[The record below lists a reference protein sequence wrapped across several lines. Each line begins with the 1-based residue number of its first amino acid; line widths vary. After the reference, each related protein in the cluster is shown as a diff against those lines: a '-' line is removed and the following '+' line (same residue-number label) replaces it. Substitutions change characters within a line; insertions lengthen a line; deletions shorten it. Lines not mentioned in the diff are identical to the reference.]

1 MKEIIRDAERVA
13 ARAGTWER
21 YLRKGACNM
30 SDARQ
35 VEFEFSAAPPDPQA
49 AMPWRAEWMQ
59 AAEALCR
66 RLAVPLNRRAEVRL
80 TQGPILRGRL
90 CLAEEQ
96 LWPDGDRHRLVLRID
111 RTTFRLGEMESVVR
125 LDTAERAAE
134 EPPGRPGAET

>member
-1 MKEIIRDAERVA
+1 MKKIIRDAGRVA
-13 ARAGTWER
+13 APAGTKER
-21 YLRKGACNM
+21 YFRKRGCEM
-30 SDARQ
+30 FDAQQ
-35 VEFEFSAAPPDPQA
+35 VEFEFSEAPPDPQA
-49 AMPWRAEWMQ
+49 AMPWRDEWLR
-59 AAEALCR
+59 AAEALCQ

-111 RTTFRLGEMESVVR
+111 GITFRLGEMESVVR
-125 LDTAERAAE
+125 LDDAERAAE